1 MAKEK
6 TDATSLF
13 DAMNKNRA
21 KTTAKV
27 KNAISADNSDSN
39 AQNSKNVKKS
49 EENADSIA
57 AKEETKRDIVTQMVN
72 SEFDNKSSVTT
83 VIDNQNNQIEPEKTA
98 GEPEIKET
106 AGLEENSN
114 SKVVQEPQEPSLD
127 KAKASKQDKQDKEL
141 QHIHIALPRDVFDKL
156 EIAKKAYYN
165 NKTTYIRNL
174 ILDDYEKN
182 KEYYE
187 KLPNIR

>member
-13 DAMNKNRA
+13 SAMNKNRA

-27 KNAISADNSDSN
+27 K
-39 AQNSKNVKKS
+39 SKNTM
-49 EENADSIA
+49 NDNDSIA
-57 AKEETKRDIVTQMVN
+57 QNAEDVENTEVEIDDQPEYEEEIETISTEEVNINKNNARNITNDINVKSTQ
-72 SEFDNKSSVTT
+72 KTT
-83 VIDNQNNQIEPEKTA
+83 A
-98 GEPEIKET
+98 
-106 AGLEENSN
+106 A
-114 SKVVQEPQEPSLD
+114 VQEEVYPDVEPSYGRG
-127 KAKASKQDKQDKEL
+127 SGTGKQDKDL

-174 ILDDYEKN
+174 ILNDYEKN
-182 KEYYE
+182 REYYE

>member
-72 SEFDNKSSVTT
+72 SEFDNKSSVTS

-98 GEPEIKET
+98 EEPETKET
-106 AGLEENSN
+106 VGFEENSG
-114 SKVVQEPQEPSLD
+114 SKAAQEPDEE
-127 KAKASKQDKQDKEL
+127 KTKASKQEKQDKEL